1 MFIRGM
7 IEFIKEIGKD
17 DVCTKISL
25 KIRKFWPGDE
35 KINRKRKFRAAFDYY
50 KCRSNQSNTRSS
62 SQDRHDFLDD
72 SKVKRQDIREN
83 VQQRNYPVYTD
94 LFEDYTAHIPKLS
107 TDLFNM
113 AYKRHK
119 MGQLHKWIFPL
130 MNTVCKGRDP
140 STKILETIKCY

>member
-72 SKVKRQDIREN
+72 SKVKRQDIRESI
-83 VQQRNYPVYTD
+83 QPRNYPVYTD

-107 TDLFNM
+107 TDLFN
-113 AYKRHK
+113 KRTYFQK
-119 MGQLHKWIFPL
+119 EPL
-130 MNTVCKGRDP
+130 SPAPLSIYSRR
-140 STKILETIKCY
+140 KILQSNPAGG